1 MSFFTELKRRKVYQV
16 AVIYTAAAWGLLQA
30 ADVIFPRLGL
40 PDWSIT
46 FLFALEVVGFPL
58 ALILSWIFDIKAGG
72 MVRTGAAPG
81 SAPESARGA
90 RERESLA
97 VLPFSNMSDDASLE
111 HLADGLVED
120 LITRLQGHVGIPVNS
135 RNSCFVYK
143 GRAVDIVTVADEL
156 GAAYVV
162 EGSVRVQGDTARI
175 TAQLIDASSDH
186 HVWAEKFDRPLGDI
200 FSLQDEL
207 VEAMAQAIT
216 GHLSA
221 GEAKAAPSSSAP
233 PSDQPP
239 SDRPLPDQSLRD
251 QPVGIRKGW
260 VAATAVL
267 VLGLAGVLTWSLEQ
281 RGDERWAREVALPEI
296 EQLVEADKV
305 FEAFTRIRELEPV
318 LPSDPLL
325 LKLRDAVSIAST
337 IHTQPPGVKV
347 SYRPDGVADAEWIPL
362 GRSPLEDVRLPTDYL
377 QLRFEGDGIVT
388 THRLVRNPNG
398 LLKNFDV
405 SPNSRKLWPDVA
417 FELAAFG
424 EGREGMAY
432 VEPWSSNIALP
443 HYQIEPAAFVPAY
456 FIDIHEVTNAAYQAF
471 VDAGGYGEPRYWVD
485 LDFGDKEWSETVAT
499 FTDQTDQPGPA
510 GWEMGTF
517 LPGDDQL
524 PVSGVSWFEA
534 VAFCRFSGKELPT
547 FYHWYRA
554 ALDYMEVVAPVAPA
568 VVRQSNFAGKGL
580 APVGQYPAISFYGL
594 KDMGGNARE
603 WLANSDADMR
613 WIAGGAWNQ
622 VPYMFLDEE
631 FVAPGARGPTNGFRC
646 MASADGEPTPEAL
659 TAATDLR
666 GGVDPRTIE
675 PVDDETY
682 AIYRD
687 QFGYVKQDQ
696 ESELLSTEQMAYW
709 RQEKVRIDSPYSA
722 DGMEVLLL
730 IPDKAVPPMQALI
743 MMPGS
748 DAFFSGATLEGYDW
762 ADYEPSLGAVLQTGR
777 ALVLPVWDGTFGR
790 GLRLSSSPDER
801 EWREFT
807 RSRGLR
813 WRQDLGA
820 TLDYLEARDDIDSSG
835 IGYLGISAGASSPL
849 SMLAVEPRVKTAL
862 LVAGGLSLLDGHPLV
877 QPANHAPRIT
887 IPVLMING
895 RYDQNFPLESRQQPL
910 FDLLGSGADRK
921 KHVLYDSGHIGYPV
935 SQQRREIIAWL
946 DKWL

>member
-1 MSFFTELKRRKVYQV
+1 MMSFFAELKRRKVYQV

-40 PDWSIT
+40 PDWSVT

-58 ALILSWIFDIKAGG
+58 ALILSWIFDIKSGG
-72 MVRTGAAPG
+72 VVRTGMAPG
-81 SAPESARGA
+81 DASDARAATAA

-143 GRAVDIVTVADEL
+143 GQAVDVVKVAEEL
-156 GAAYVV
+156 GAAFIV

-186 HVWAEKFDRPLGDI
+186 HIWAEKFDRPLGDI

-207 VEAMAQAIT
+207 VEAMAHSITDHLFDKEAEQALDADAQAID
-216 GHLSA
+216 A
-221 GEAKAAPSSSAP
+221 PAA
-233 PSDQPP
+233 
-239 SDRPLPDQSLRD
+239 D

-260 VAATAVL
+260 VAAASALVL
-267 VLGLAGVLTWSLEQ
+267 VLAGVLTWSLEQ
-281 RGDERWAREVALPEI
+281 RGDERRAREVALPEI
-296 EQLVEADKV
+296 EQLIEADEV
-305 FEAFTRIRELEPV
+305 IEAFTRIQELELL

-325 LKLRDAVSIAST
+325 LKFRDAVSTPASIRT
-337 IHTQPPGVKV
+337 KPSSVQV
-347 SYRPDGVADAEWIPL
+347 SYRPDDITDAEWIPL
-362 GRSPLEDVRLPTDYL
+362 GLSPLEKVRLPNGHL
-377 QLRFEGDGIVT
+377 QLRFEGEALVT
-388 THRLVRNPNG
+388 THRLVRNPTG
-398 LLKNFDV
+398 LLHNFDA
-405 SPNSRKLWPDVA
+405 SPMARELWPEGV
-417 FELAAFG
+417 FELAAVE

-432 VEPWSSNIALP
+432 VEPWSANIALP
-443 HYQIEPAAFVPAY
+443 HHQIEPAAFVPAY
-456 FIDIHEVTNAAYQAF
+456 FIDIHEVTNAEYQSF
-471 VDAGGYGEPRYWVD
+471 VDAGGYSEYRYWSN
-485 LDFGDKEWSETVAT
+485 LDFGESEWPERVAT
-499 FTDQTDQPGPA
+499 FTDQTNQPGPA
-510 GWEMGTF
+510 GWEMGRF
-517 LPGDDQL
+517 RPGDDQL
-524 PVSGVSWFEA
+524 PVTGVSWFEA
-534 VAFCRFSGKELPT
+534 AAYCHYAGKELPT

-554 ALDYMEVVAPVAPA
+554 ALDYMEVVTPVAPA
-568 VVRQSNFAGKGL
+568 VIRQSNFAGKGL

-594 KDMGGNARE
+594 QDMGGNARE
-603 WLANSDADMR
+603 WLANADGEMR

-622 VPYMFLDEE
+622 TPYMFLDEE
-631 FVAPGARGPTNGFRC
+631 FEIPGARGPANGFRC
-646 MASADGEPTPEAL
+646 MVNADGEPTPEPL

-666 GGVDPRTIE
+666 GGTDPRTVT
-675 PVDDETY
+675 PVDEETY
-682 AIYRD
+682 TIYRD
-687 QFGYVKQDQ
+687 QFGYLKQDPGSQ
-696 ESELLSTEQMAYW
+696 LLSTEQMAYW

-722 DGMEVLLL
+722 EGMEVLLL
-730 IPDKAVPPMQALI
+730 IPDNAVPPLQALV

-748 DAFFSGATLEGYDW
+748 DAFFSGARLDGYDW
-762 ADYEPSLGAVLQTGR
+762 ADYEPSLAAVLQSGR

-790 GLRLSSSPDER
+790 GLRLSSSPDAQ

-820 TLDYLEARDDIDSSG
+820 TLDYLETREEIDSSG
-835 IGYLGISAGASSPL
+835 IGYLGISAGASAPL
-849 SMLAVEPRVKTAL
+849 SMLAVEPRVKTAV
-862 LVAGGLSLLDGHPLV
+862 LVAGGLSGLDDHPLV

-910 FDLLGSGADRK
+910 FDLLGADADRK
-921 KHVLYDSGHIGYPV
+921 KHVIYDSGHIGYPV
-935 SQQRREIIAWL
+935 SQQHREINAWL

>member
-40 PDWSIT
+40 PDWSVT

-58 ALILSWIFDIKAGG
+58 ALILSWIFDIKSGG
-72 MVRTGAAPG
+72 VVRTGAEPG
-81 SAPESARGA
+81 SARATHAARD
-90 RERESLA
+90 RESLA
-97 VLPFSNMSDDASLE
+97 VLPFNNMSDDVSLE

-143 GRAVDIVTVADEL
+143 GQAVDIVKVAEEL

-175 TAQLIDASSDH
+175 TAQLIDAASDH
-186 HVWAEKFDRPLGDI
+186 HIWAEKFDRPLGDI

-207 VEAMAQAIT
+207 VEAMEKAIT
-216 GHLSA
+216 AHLSDEGVSGSPA
-221 GEAKAAPSSSAP
+221 SDAP
-233 PSDQPP
+233 PAGAPAA
-239 SDRPLPDQSLRD
+239 D

-260 VAATAVL
+260 VALAAVL

-296 EQLVEADKV
+296 EKLIEADDV
-305 FEAFTRIRELEPV
+305 FEAFARIRKLEPV

-325 LKLRDAVSIAST
+325 LKLRDAVSVTST
-337 IHTQPPGVKV
+337 IRTQPSGVQV
-347 SYRPDGVADAEWIPL
+347 SYRPDGIVDAEWTPL
-362 GRSPLEDVRLPTDYL
+362 GISPLEDLRLPTGHL
-377 QLRFEGDGIVT
+377 QLRFEGEGVVT
-388 THRLVRNPNG
+388 TFRLVRNPTG
-398 LLKNFDV
+398 LLSNFDA
-405 SPNSRKLWPDVA
+405 SPTVLERWPQGV
-417 FELAAFG
+417 FELATVD

-432 VEPWSSNIALP
+432 VEPWSENIALP

-456 FIDIHEVTNAAYQAF
+456 FIDIHEVTNAKYQSF
-471 VDAGGYGEPRYWVD
+471 VDAGGYGESRYWAD
-485 LDFGDKEWSETVAT
+485 LDFGETEWSEKVAT
-499 FTDQTDQPGPA
+499 FTDQTSQPGPA
-510 GWEMGTF
+510 GWEMGRF
-517 LPGDDQL
+517 RPGDDQL
-524 PVSGVSWFEA
+524 PVTGVSWFEA
-534 VAFCRFSGKELPT
+534 AAYCRFEGKELPT

-568 VVRQSNFAGKGL
+568 VIQRSNFAGKGL
-580 APVGQYPAISFYGL
+580 APAGRYPAISFYGL

-603 WLANSDADMR
+603 WLANADADMR

-631 FVAPGARGPTNGFRC
+631 FEAPGTRGPTNGFRC
-646 MASADGEPTPEAL
+646 MANADGGPTPEPL
-659 TAATDLR
+659 TVATDLR
-666 GGVDPRTIE
+666 GGPDPRTIE

-687 QFGYVKQDQ
+687 QFGYLKQDPNP
-696 ESELLSTEQMAYW
+696 ELLSTEQMAYW

-722 DGMEVLLL
+722 GGMEVLLL
-730 IPDKAVPPMQALI
+730 IPDNAVTPMEALV

-748 DAFFSGATLEGYDW
+748 DAFFSGATLKGYDW
-762 ADYEPSLGAVLQTGR
+762 ADYEPSLAVVLQSGR

-790 GLRLSSSPDER
+790 GLRLSSSPDEQ
-801 EWREFT
+801 EWREYT
-807 RSRGLR
+807 RSQGLR

-820 TLDYLEARDDIDSSG
+820 TLDYLETRDDIDSSG
-835 IGYLGISAGASSPL
+835 IGYLGISAGASAPL
-849 SMLAVEPRVKTAL
+849 ALLAVEPRVKTAV
-862 LVAGGLSLLDGHPLV
+862 LVAGGLSGLGNHPLV

-910 FDLLGSGADRK
+910 FDLLGAEGDRK
-921 KHVLYDSGHIGYPV
+921 KHAIYDAGHIGYPV
-935 SQQRREIIAWL
+935 SQQRREILAWL

>member
-40 PDWSIT
+40 PDWSVT

-81 SAPESARGA
+81 SARATRAARG
-90 RERESLA
+90 RESLA
-97 VLPFSNMSDDASLE
+97 VLPFNNMSDDASLE

-143 GRAVDIVTVADEL
+143 GQAVDVVKVAEEL

-207 VEAMAQAIT
+207 VEAMAKAIT

-221 GEAKAAPSSSAP
+221 LEAEGAPAPDDPASGAPAA
-233 PSDQPP
+233 
-239 SDRPLPDQSLRD
+239 D

-260 VAATAVL
+260 VALAAVL

-296 EQLVEADKV
+296 EQLVEADET
-305 FEAFTRIRELEPV
+305 FEAFARIRELESV

-325 LKLRDAVSIAST
+325 LKLRDAVSVRSMIR
-337 IHTQPPGVKV
+337 TQPSGVQV
-347 SYRPDGVADAEWIPL
+347 SYRPDGIVDAEWIRL
-362 GRSPLEDVRLPTDYL
+362 GISPLEDLRLPTGHL
-377 QLRFEGDGIVT
+377 QLRFEGEGIVT
-388 THRLVRNPNG
+388 THRMVRNPTG
-398 LLKNFDV
+398 LLHNFDA
-405 SPNSRKLWPDVA
+405 SPTSRAFFPEGVFKLATAD
-417 FELAAFG
+417 
-424 EGREGMAY
+424 EGREGMAF
-432 VEPWSSNIALP
+432 VEPWSARIALP
-443 HYQIEPAAFVPAY
+443 HSRIEPAAFVPAY
-456 FIDIHEVTNAAYQAF
+456 FIDIHEVTNAEYQSF
-471 VDAGGYGEPRYWVD
+471 VDAGGYGESRYWTD
-485 LDFGDKEWSETVAT
+485 LDFGSAEWPGVVAT
-499 FTDQTDQPGPA
+499 FTDQTSQPGPA
-510 GWEMGTF
+510 GWEMGRF
-517 LPGDDQL
+517 RPGDEQL
-524 PVSGVSWFEA
+524 PVTGVSWFEA
-534 VAFCRFSGKELPT
+534 AAYCRFAGKELPT

-554 ALDYMEVVAPVAPA
+554 ALDYMELVAPVAPA
-568 VVRQSNFAGKGL
+568 VIRQSNFAGKGL

-603 WLANSDADMR
+603 WLANADADMR

-631 FVAPGARGPTNGFRC
+631 FEAPGTRGPTNGFRC
-646 MASADGEPTPEAL
+646 MANADGERTPEPL
-659 TAATDLR
+659 TVATDLR
-666 GGVDPRTIE
+666 GSPDPRAIE

-687 QFGYVKQDQ
+687 QFGYLKQDLDSQ
-696 ESELLSTEQMAYW
+696 LLSTEQMAYW

-730 IPDKAVPPMQALI
+730 IPDNAAPPMQALV

-748 DAFFSGATLEGYDW
+748 DAFFSGATLKGYDW
-762 ADYEPSLGAVLQTGR
+762 ADYEPSLAVVLQSGR

-790 GLRLSSSPDER
+790 GVRLSSSPDEQ
-801 EWREFT
+801 EWRELT

-820 TLDYLEARDDIDSSG
+820 TLDYLETRDDIDSSC
-835 IGYLGISAGASSPL
+835 IGYLGISAGASAPL
-849 SMLAVEPRVKTAL
+849 AMLAVEPRVKTAV
-862 LVAGGLSLLDGHPLV
+862 LVAGGLTGLGDHPLV

-895 RYDQNFPLESRQQPL
+895 RYDQNFPLETRQAPL
-910 FDLLGSGADRK
+910 FDLLGSEGDRK
-921 KHVLYDSGHIGYPV
+921 KHVIYDSGHIGYPV

>member
-30 ADVIFPRLGL
+30 ADVIFTRLGL
-40 PDWSIT
+40 PDWSVT

-81 SAPESARGA
+81 SAPESAREA
-90 RERESLA
+90 RRRESLA
-97 VLPFSNMSDDASLE
+97 VLPFNNMSDDASLE

-143 GRAVDIVTVADEL
+143 GQAVDVVKVAEEL

-175 TAQLIDASSDH
+175 TAQLIDAASDH

-207 VEAMAQAIT
+207 VEAMAEAIT
-216 GHLSA
+216 GHLSDEGVSGSPA
-221 GEAKAAPSSSAP
+221 SDAP
-233 PSDQPP
+233 PAEAPAA
-239 SDRPLPDQSLRD
+239 D
-251 QPVGIRKGW
+251 QPVGIHKGW
-260 VAATAVL
+260 VATATVL

-296 EQLVEADKV
+296 EQLVEADDV
-305 FEAFTRIRELEPV
+305 FEAFARIQELEAV

-325 LKLRDAVSIAST
+325 LKLRNAVSITST
-337 IHTQPPGVKV
+337 IHTQPSGVQV
-347 SYRPDGVADAEWIPL
+347 SYRADGVADAEWIPL
-362 GRSPLEDVRLPTDYL
+362 GISPLEDLRLPTGHL
-377 QLRFEGDGIVT
+377 QLRFEGEGIVT
-388 THRLVRNPNG
+388 THRMVRNPTG
-398 LLKNFDV
+398 LLHNFDA
-405 SPNSRKLWPDVA
+405 SPASRVFFPEGVFKLATTD
-417 FELAAFG
+417 
-424 EGREGMAY
+424 EGREGMAF
-432 VEPWSSNIALP
+432 VEPWSARIALP
-443 HYQIEPAAFVPAY
+443 HSRIEPAAFVPAY
-456 FIDIHEVTNAAYQAF
+456 FIDIHEVTNAEYQSF
-471 VDAGGYGEPRYWVD
+471 VDAGGYGESRYWAD
-485 LDFGDKEWSETVAT
+485 LDFGGAEWPGAVAT
-499 FTDQTDQPGPA
+499 FTDQTSQPGPA
-510 GWEMGTF
+510 GWEMGRF
-517 LPGDDQL
+517 RPGDEQL
-524 PVSGVSWFEA
+524 PVTGVSWFEA
-534 VAFCRFSGKELPT
+534 AAYCRFAGKELPT

-554 ALDYMEVVAPVAPA
+554 ALDYMELVAPVAPA
-568 VVRQSNFAGKGL
+568 VIRQSNFAGKGL

-603 WLANSDADMR
+603 WLANADADMR

-631 FVAPGARGPTNGFRC
+631 FEAPATRGPTNGFRC
-646 MASADGEPTPEAL
+646 MTNADGERTPEPL
-659 TAATDLR
+659 TVATDLR
-666 GGVDPRTIE
+666 GGPDPRAIE

-687 QFGYVKQDQ
+687 QFGYLKRDLVSQ
-696 ESELLSTEQMAYW
+696 LLSTEQMAYW

-730 IPDKAVPPMQALI
+730 IPDNATSPMQALV

-748 DAFFSGATLEGYDW
+748 DAFFSGATLKGYDW
-762 ADYEPSLGAVLQTGR
+762 ADYEPSLAVVLQSGR
-777 ALVLPVWDGTFGR
+777 ALVLPVWDGAFGR
-790 GLRLSSSPDER
+790 GLRLSSSPDEQ

-820 TLDYLEARDDIDSSG
+820 TLDYLETRDDIDSSG
-835 IGYLGISAGASSPL
+835 IGYLGISAGASAPL
-849 SMLAVEPRVKTAL
+849 AMLAVEPRVKTAV
-862 LVAGGLSLLDGHPLV
+862 LVAGGLTGLDDHPLV

-895 RYDQNFPLESRQQPL
+895 RYDQNFPLDSRQQPL
-910 FDLLGSGADRK
+910 FDLLGAEGDRK
-921 KHVLYDSGHIGYPV
+921 KHAIYDAGHIGYPV
-935 SQQRREIIAWL
+935 SQQRREITGWL